1 MRASS
6 QVLATG
12 THLKALGPS
21 LGRGNQS
28 LLRLLLAVEHADF
41 TVIHGHDDVTV
52 VGTDGTTLLRRK
64 VIGLRASSSFRGFSF
79 VIGDLE
85 RLNHGA
91 CVDVVGNHFVVV

>member
-6 QVLATG
+6 QVLATR
-12 THLKALGPS
+12 THFQALGPL

-28 LLRLLLAVEHADF
+28 LLRLIRVVKDADF

-64 VIGLRASSSFRGFSF
+64 VFGLRASSSFRGFSF